1 VGPSRDRRPAR
12 AAAVGALAAS
22 VAALVVVVLL
32 AARPATEVQS
42 AAAASPRSWALPAT
56 LDISWAGDTNLDAPG
71 ALRDV
76 ATVLRRGDV
85 TAVNNEGT
93 YARSGVSK
101 CVRSGAKAQCFA
113 FAAPPGAAQALA
125 RAGVD
130 VANLANNHAWDFG
143 AAGMGDTV
151 RALAAQG
158 IDVTGRPGE
167 IRLLLVRGRRVAFVG
182 FSTYPWSASMLVRA
196 DVRALI
202 AAAARE
208 ADVVVACFHAG
219 AEGIDHA
226 HTPRA
231 GEHYLGED
239 RGDVRA
245 FARIAIDAG
254 ADLVLGSGPHVLRG
268 MERYRHRLIA
278 YSLGN
283 LAGGVFRTEGALGL
297 SAVLRVRVTA
307 DGRLA
312 GGRLAPLRLDG
323 AGVPHR
329 DRSGAA
335 LRVVNALGRADFGAR
350 AVTFTAAGRL
360 RVQGSSSR
368 PASARRPH

>member
-1 VGPSRDRRPAR
+1 V
-12 AAAVGALAAS
+12 ALTGV
-22 VAALVVVVLL
+22 VAL
-32 AARPATEVQS
+32 AARPAADVQI
-42 AAAASPRSWALPAT
+42 AAAAAPRAWARPSSVE
-56 LDISWAGDTNLDAPG
+56 ISWAGDTNVAAPG

-76 ATVLRRGDV
+76 AAVLRRGDL

-93 YARSGVSK
+93 FARSGVSK
-101 CVRSGAKAQCFA
+101 CRRGSAAPCFA
-113 FAAPPGAAQALA
+113 FSAPAAGARALA

-151 RALAAQG
+151 RALTAQG
-158 IDVTGRPGE
+158 IAVTGRPGE
-167 IRLLLVRGRRVAFVG
+167 VRLVAAGTLRIAFTG
-182 FSTYPWSASMLVRA
+182 FSTYPWSAAMSSRA
-196 DVRALI
+196 DVRELI
-202 AAAARE
+202 GAAARE

-219 AEGIDHA
+219 AEGIGHA
-226 HTPRA
+226 HTPRG
-231 GEHYLGED
+231 GERYLGED

-245 FARIAIDAG
+245 FARTAIDAG

-297 SAVLRVRVTA
+297 SAVLRVRVAA
-307 DGRLA
+307 DGRLL
-312 GGRLAPLRLDG
+312 GGRLVPLRLDG

-329 DRSGAA
+329 DPSGAA
-335 LRVVNALGRADFGAR
+335 IRVVNALGRADFGAR
-350 AVTFTAAGRL
+350 AVTVTASGRL
-360 RVQGSSSR
+360 RRGR
-368 PASARRPH
+368 